1 MHAFLLRN
9 RHELIERCKAKVA
22 KRPHRSATAAQLS
35 NGVPMFL
42 EQLTR
47 TLAAEGVGDSGES
60 LRISGAS
67 GGDTIGVSEQHSA
80 RSTAPTRAPR

>member
-1 MHAFLLRN
+1 MHAFLIRN
-9 RHELIERCKAKVA
+9 RDELIERCKAKVA

-47 TLAAEGVGDSGES
+47 TLGN
-60 LRISGAS
+60 R
-67 GGDTIGVSEQHSA
+67 
-80 RSTAPTRAPR
+80 